1 MENPNQIKHPHL
13 RSAHK
18 TPNKP
23 QEEGGGKEKHEL
35 KFLDLYQKINK
46 LIT

>member
-1 MENPNQIKHPHL
+1 MENPNPIKHPHL

-35 KFLDLYQKINK
+35 KIPRFVPKNK
-46 LIT
+46 